1 MTTTLAKEERVTEPT
16 ESAKFDA
23 VVRKM
28 MSVSHDEIKKRDAEW
43 KRRRKLSAKKKKS
56 AKNSDGNQA

>member
-1 MTTTLAKEERVTEPT
+1 MNNS
-16 ESAKFDA
+16 ESEKFDA

-43 KRRRKLSAKKKKS
+43 RRKRKLGAENLAKTEKKK
-56 AKNSDGNQA
+56 AR